1 MDRISVLA
9 PAKINITLDIL
20 GRRSDGYHEL
30 RSIMQSVSVYDRL
43 TITKT
48 GRDGF
53 EMTCSEPSVPCDERN
68 LVIKAAKAF
77 CEKHGITDGL
87 LFELEKKIPSMAGM
101 AGGSSDC
108 AATLIGLD
116 KMYSTEM
123 TLSELIE
130 IGQKLGADVPFCLA
144 GGTQI
149 CEGIGEKL
157 TKLGGMPHC
166 YIVAVKPD
174 LSISTPKAFA
184 AYDSI
189 ENPKMS
195 DFRGITEAFE
205 KSDLDGICHRLFNAL
220 EYASSCEE
228 IESIKE
234 RLISF
239 GASASIMTGSGSA
252 VYGIFKDK
260 AVAEKCCGEL
270 SKDYSFAAVCEPTD
284 FGCVIL

>member
-30 RSIMQSVSVYDRL
+30 RSIMQSVSIYDRL
-43 TITKT
+43 VITKT
-48 GRDGF
+48 GRSGF
-53 EMTCSEPSVPCDERN
+53 EMTCSEPSVPCDGGN

-87 LFELEKKIPSMAGM
+87 CFELEKNIPSMAGM

-108 AATLIGLD
+108 AAALIGLD
-116 KMYSTEM
+116 RMYGTEM
-123 TLSELIE
+123 ALSELIE

-144 GGTQI
+144 GGTRI

-157 TKLGGMPHC
+157 TKLSGMPHC
-166 YIVAVKPD
+166 YIVTVKPE

-195 DFRGITEAFE
+195 DFEGIAKAFE
-205 KSDLDGICHRLFNAL
+205 NSDLDGICARLFNAL

-228 IESIKE
+228 IEKIKSE
-234 RLISF
+234 LISM
-239 GASASIMTGSGSA
+239 GAKSSMMTGSGSA
-252 VYGIFKDK
+252 VFGIFDDK
-260 AVAEKCCGEL
+260 QAAEKCCGEL
-270 SKDYSFAAVCEPTD
+270 SGRYSFAKVCEPTD
-284 FGCVIL
+284 FGCIIE